1 MHENDRTKRIG
12 WPQELMTTGHFM
24 NSCERGQLPRL
35 RVAVSRVQLTWL
47 DKVLQDAVHCN
58 ENVIVACMY
67 PPPS

>member
-12 WPQELMTTGHFM
+12 WPQELMATGHFM

-47 DKVLQDAVHCN
+47 DKVLQDAVH
-58 ENVIVACMY
+58 
-67 PPPS
+67 